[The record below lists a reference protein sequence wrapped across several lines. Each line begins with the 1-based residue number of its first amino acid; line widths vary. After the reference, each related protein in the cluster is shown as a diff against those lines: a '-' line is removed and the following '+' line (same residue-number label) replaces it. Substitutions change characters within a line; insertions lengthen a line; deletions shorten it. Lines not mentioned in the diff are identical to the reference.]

1 MKSPVVLLT
10 TNEAQAKIILTALAH
25 LRVLHCR
32 DVEAVRSI
40 CQNQGVALVLIV
52 DEQPGFDGRRVFVD
66 LCAVHPGLTGILLVP
81 GQPDT
86 TVLQGAID
94 AGFSG
99 LVELLY
105 APEVLAGVVQQALQ
119 RYQLQWENARLRTL
133 IPLYRLGEQFFA
145 ASTEQEL
152 LDDLVQAVA
161 QQTGADQISVML
173 YDVKEDR
180 LRIVASCGLDPEL
193 AGSIRVAPG
202 AEISGW
208 VYQQGKTVILNKE
221 DQHATMFASL
231 LKQPELV
238 TAISFPLRICDRVIG
253 VLNLSQKTTED
264 RFSSADKE
272 MLSIVCSQAAN
283 ALENL
288 RSRQL
293 LAQTTRMR
301 TLFEQYVAPEVA
313 ELLLSQ
319 HTNLME
325 LGEITEVTVLFADIR
340 NFTRLVQHVE
350 LPVLRRFLNEF
361 FQLFTEIVFQ
371 WQGTVDKFMGDA
383 VLSVFGAPVKIVN
396 PSLAAVQAAW
406 AIRSRFAE
414 LRQRWSA
421 ESREFAMVDLGVA
434 VTSGTMFIGNIGS
447 SRRFDY
453 TVVGNEVNF
462 AQRLAAESSEC
473 CVYIT
478 DAVRQAV
485 AGTFKTAALG
495 ELQLRGVEKPI
506 PVFSICDL
514 RCAEDGQR
522 VVGD

>member
-1 MKSPVVLLT
+1 MKLPVVLLT
-10 TNEAQAKIILTALAH
+10 TNETQARTILSALAK

-32 DVEAVRSI
+32 SVEEVRAI
-40 CQNQGVALVLIV
+40 CQSRSLTLVLIV
-52 DEQPGFDGRRVFVD
+52 DEPPAIDGRKVFVELSSAQPG
-66 LCAVHPGLTGILLVP
+66 LAGILLVP
-81 GQPDT
+81 GQPNANL
-86 TVLQGAID
+86 LQGALD

-105 APEVLAGVVQQALQ
+105 APDVLAGVVQQALQ

-145 ASTEQEL
+145 ATTEQKL
-152 LDDLVQAVA
+152 LDELVEAVA
-161 QQTGADQISVML
+161 QQTGASKISVML
-173 YDVKEDR
+173 YDDQEER
-180 LRIVASCGLDPEL
+180 LRIVAARGLDPEL
-193 AGSIRVAPG
+193 VDSIRVVPG
-202 AEISGW
+202 DQISGW

-221 DQHATMFASL
+221 DQHAGMFATS
-231 LKQPELV
+231 LKQPDLV
-238 TAISFPLRICDRVIG
+238 TAISFPLRICGRVIG
-253 VLNLSQKTTED
+253 VLNISQKTTEE

-272 MLSIVCSQAAN
+272 MLSIICSQAAN

-319 HTNLME
+319 HTDLMD

-350 LPVLRRFLNEF
+350 LPLLRRFLNEF
-361 FQLFTEIVFQ
+361 FQFFTEIVFQ

-383 VLSVFGAPVKIVN
+383 VLSVFGAPVKLEN

-406 AIRSRFAE
+406 AIRSRFAD
-414 LRQRWSA
+414 LRQRWAFKSP
-421 ESREFAMVDLGVA
+421 EFAKVDLGVA

-447 SRRFDY
+447 CRRFDY
-453 TVVGNEVNF
+453 TVIGNEVNF

-478 DAVRQAV
+478 EAVRQAV
-485 AGTFKTAALG
+485 ADTFKTAALG
-495 ELQLRGVEKPI
+495 EMQLRGVEKTI

-514 RCAEDGQR
+514 LLA
-522 VVGD
+522 